1 MGAAASQQLSWMGAL
16 MTELQRVCYV
26 VMAGRYLSRCCW
38 LCQGLQGVVKVGN
51 AWGRFRGRNACMSPT
66 PVCDEVI
73 RFPSTR
79 LTCALV
85 AKQVR

>member
-16 MTELQRVCYV
+16 MMELRRGCCAV
-26 VMAGRYLSRCCW
+26 VAGRYLSRCCR
-38 LCQGLQGVVKVGN
+38 LSQGLQGVVKVGN

-66 PVCDEVI
+66 PACDEVI
-73 RFPSTR
+73 RFASTR
-79 LTCALV
+79 VTCALV